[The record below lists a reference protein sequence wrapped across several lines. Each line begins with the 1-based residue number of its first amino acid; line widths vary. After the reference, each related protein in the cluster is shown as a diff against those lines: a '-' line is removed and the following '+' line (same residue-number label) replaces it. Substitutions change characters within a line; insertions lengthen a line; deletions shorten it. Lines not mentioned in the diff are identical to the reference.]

1 MCCVHFVCMCIKC
14 RHMQQQQCSLY
25 SFFLG
30 LARTIY
36 IRCIYGTFG
45 WEITEYTVIYGVYIR
60 LWPTLLCS
68 YQDTAKYGLCHRPFF
83 LYTHKCRIKDLSM
96 AFAFFRSYFHLC
108 TEMLQGCHLCCLLT
122 FPVQR
127 CCRGTTYVTCLLLP
141 VQRCCR
147 GITYMSPP
155 YSSCAEMLQGCHLC
169 CLLTPHVERCCR
181 GATCVASLL
190 LMCRDA
196 AGVSPVLPPY
206 SSCAEMLQGY
216 HLYVTCLLLL
226 CSDAAGVPPVLPKYS
241 SLCLHAL
248 AMRRLQQTYTQT
260 RIETY
265 KHACTHTNRHT
276 HRHIHAQTHT
286 HTHTGGGGASS
297 CCCRGS

>member
-1 MCCVHFVCMCIKC
+1 MCIKC

-122 FPVQR
+122 PF
-127 CCRGTTYVTCLLLP
+127 

-147 GITYMSPP
+147 GITYMSPAYSSLCRDAAGVPPVLPPYFSCAEMLQGYHLCHLLTPPCAEMLQGYYLYVTSLLLLCRDAAGVPPVLPP
-155 YSSCAEMLQGCHLC
+155 YSSCGEMLQGCHLC
-169 CLLTPHVERCCR
+169 CLLTPHVQRCCR
-181 GATCVASLL
+181 GITY
-190 LMCRDA
+190 M
-196 AGVSPVLPPY
+196 SPAY
-206 SSCAEMLQGY
+206 SSCAVMPQGC
-216 HLYVTCLLLL
+216 HLCCLNT
-226 CSDAAGVPPVLPKYS
+226 PP
-241 SLCLHAL
+241 C
-248 AMRRLQQTYTQT
+248 
-260 RIETY
+260 
-265 KHACTHTNRHT
+265 ACTHWR
-276 HRHIHAQTHT
+276 
-286 HTHTGGGGASS
+286 
-297 CCCRGS
+297 

>member
-1 MCCVHFVCMCIKC
+1 MCIKC

-122 FPVQR
+122 PF
-127 CCRGTTYVTCLLLP
+127 

-147 GITYMSPP
+147 GITYMSPA
-155 YSSCAEMLQGCHLC
+155 YSSCAVMPQGCHLC
-169 CLLTPHVERCCR
+169 CLNTPPC
-181 GATCVASLL
+181 
-190 LMCRDA
+190 
-196 AGVSPVLPPY
+196 
-206 SSCAEMLQGY
+206 
-216 HLYVTCLLLL
+216 
-226 CSDAAGVPPVLPKYS
+226 
-241 SLCLHAL
+241 
-248 AMRRLQQTYTQT
+248 
-260 RIETY
+260 
-265 KHACTHTNRHT
+265 ACTHWR
-276 HRHIHAQTHT
+276 
-286 HTHTGGGGASS
+286 
-297 CCCRGS
+297 